1 MTELEQKK
9 AAKEFA
15 AYWAGKGYEKG
26 ESQSF
31 WLSLL
36 RDVLGVEHPEQY
48 IKFESQVKID
58 HTSFIDGMISATHVL
73 IEQKGINKS
82 LLAPILQSDGTRLTP
97 FQQAK
102 RYSAELRY
110 DDRPRWIVTC
120 NFQEFHIYD
129 MNKTTGEPE
138 SILLKDLP
146 KEYYRL
152 QFLIDTA
159 NENVQREMEISK
171 KAGVLVGILY
181 DEILKQYHNPENPET
196 LKSLNMLCVRL
207 VFCLY
212 AEDSGLFG
220 GHAKFHDYLKSIADK
235 DIKCAS
241 CFNRPFQGA
250 RYPRRNAVRNR
261 PLYGRNA
268 RILSVCERR
277 TICRR
282 IY

>member
-1 MTELEQKK
+1 
-9 AAKEFA
+9 
-15 AYWAGKGYEKG
+15 
-26 ESQSF
+26 
-31 WLSLL
+31 
-36 RDVLGVEHPEQY
+36 
-48 IKFESQVKID
+48 
-58 HTSFIDGMISATHVL
+58 
-73 IEQKGINKS
+73 
-82 LLAPILQSDGTRLTP
+82 
-97 FQQAK
+97 
-102 RYSAELRY
+102 
-110 DDRPRWIVTC
+110 
-120 NFQEFHIYD
+120 